1 MIYEATDDGGDG
13 TLNTESGMES
23 GVQDGLDLM
32 EQIAISLK

>member
-1 MIYEATDDGGDG
+1 MLTQTSSREVRDMI
-13 TLNTESGMES
+13 LESGMES